1 MSNII
6 LAHVSVQFRN
16 VLVNKIYRKAMVL
29 SPAARQKSSTGQ
41 IITMFS
47 NDTKQIQ
54 SFLFFLN
61 NILVAP
67 AQIIVAL
74 ALIYQQVGTA
84 TFVGWGI
91 VIRYL

>member
-6 LAHVSVQFRN
+6 IAHVSIQFRN
-16 VLVNKIYRKAMVL
+16 ALVNKIYRKAMVL

-41 IITMFS
+41 IINMFS
-47 NDTKQIQ
+47 NDTKQIE

-61 NILVAP
+61 NIIVAP

-74 ALIYQQVGTA
+74 VLIYLQVGIA
-84 TFVGWGI
+84 TFVG
-91 VIRYL
+91 

>member
-61 NILVAP
+61 NIIVAP

-74 ALIYQQVGTA
+74 ALIYLQVGVA
-84 TFVGWGI
+84 TFVG
-91 VIRYL
+91 

>member
-6 LAHVSVQFRN
+6 IAHVSIQFRN
-16 VLVNKIYRKAMVL
+16 ALVNKIYRKAMLL

-41 IITMFS
+41 IINMFS
-47 NDTKQIQ
+47 NDTKQIE

-61 NILVAP
+61 NIIVAP

-74 ALIYQQVGTA
+74 ALIYLQVGIA
-84 TFVGWGI
+84 TFVG
-91 VIRYL
+91 

>member
-6 LAHVSVQFRN
+6 IAHVSIQFRN
-16 VLVNKIYRKAMVL
+16 ALVNKIYRKAMVL

-41 IITMFS
+41 IINMFS
-47 NDTKQIQ
+47 NDTKQIE

-61 NILVAP
+61 NIIVAP

-74 ALIYQQVGTA
+74 VLIYLQVGIA
-84 TFVGWGI
+84 TFAG
-91 VIRYL
+91 